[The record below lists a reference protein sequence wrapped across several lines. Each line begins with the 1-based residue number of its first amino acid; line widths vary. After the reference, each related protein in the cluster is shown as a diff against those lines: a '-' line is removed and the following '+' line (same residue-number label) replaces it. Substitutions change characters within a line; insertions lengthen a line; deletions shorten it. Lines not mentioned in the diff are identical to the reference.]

1 MSLFES
7 TKNTR
12 KIIKNSFRYIRSDV
26 PIFLSDKERQW
37 LIDNDVKTIIDLREE
52 IERQQKPCILEND
65 SDFIYISLPVKGG
78 NAVPISTS
86 KVAVSYINM
95 VDDVMENII
104 NTIMNAN
111 TNVLYFCNAGKDRTG
126 VVSAIILSK
135 LGYSKQYII
144 DDYLLSGVNLKDEL
158 QLFAKNNPDVD
169 IDVITPKSEYMERFL
184 EWYQSV

>member
-1 MSLFES
+1 MSLLEN

-12 KIIKNSFRYIRSDV
+12 TIIKNSFRYIRSDV

-37 LIDNDVKTIIDLREE
+37 LIDNDVRTIVDLREKV
-52 IERQQKPCILEND
+52 ERQKKPCVLEND
-65 SDFIYISLPVKGG
+65 NDFKYISLPVKGG
-78 NAVPISTS
+78 NAVPESTS
-86 KVAVSYINM
+86 KVAVSYIDM
-95 VDDVMENII
+95 VDDMMENII
-104 NTIMNAN
+104 STIMNAD

-158 QLFAKNNPDVD
+158 NLFAGSNPDID
-169 IDVITPKSEYMERFL
+169 IKVITPRAEYMEKFL
-184 EWYQSV
+184 EWYRR